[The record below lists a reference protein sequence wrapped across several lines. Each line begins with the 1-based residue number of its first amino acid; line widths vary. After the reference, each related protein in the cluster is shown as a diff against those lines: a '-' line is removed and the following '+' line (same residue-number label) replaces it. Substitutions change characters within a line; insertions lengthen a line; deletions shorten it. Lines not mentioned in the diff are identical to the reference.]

1 MTGILLAERVFTRHP
16 ILTGIYDTFRMPRG
30 SSYVLNS
37 SIDMILSKNNR
48 YFYNIT
54 GCRHKINVRNS
65 RKNFSFLVFINKKIR
80 NVVFSLCVI
89 HLNLTAYG
97 RLQKA
102 ADIYHHRLPLPCAT
116 VISPYNVPCPSA
128 ATHHSH
134 PRKRYQY
141 TYLLP
146 CVPGQDRSNT
156 NCLPPDTTP
165 LP

>member
-54 GCRHKINVRNS
+54 GCRHKINVRNP
-65 RKNFSFLVFINKKIR
+65 RKNFSFLVYINKKRQTFITFVCR
-80 NVVFSLCVI
+80 FPMLLLR
-89 HLNLTAYG
+89 HLT
-97 RLQKA
+97 
-102 ADIYHHRLPLPCAT
+102 T
-116 VISPYNVPCPSA
+116 CPSA

-134 PRKRYQY
+134 PHKMYQY
-141 TYLLP
+141 TYLPP
-146 CVPGQDRSNT
+146 CAPGQDRSNT
-156 NCLPPDTTP
+156 NYLPPDTIP

>member
-1 MTGILLAERVFTRHP
+1 MFTRHP
-16 ILTGIYDTFRMPRG
+16 IPAGIYDTFRMPRG

-48 YFYNIT
+48 YVYNIA
-54 GCRHKINVRNS
+54 GCRHKINVRNP
-65 RKNFSFLVFINKKIR
+65 RKKFSFLVYINKNIW
-80 NVVFSLCVI
+80 NVLLFPAPGSPDREFQKSGRRLFPSSAASLCYCHI
-89 HLNLTAYG
+89 
-97 RLQKA
+97 
-102 ADIYHHRLPLPCAT
+102 ILPCA
-116 VISPYNVPCPSA
+116 CPSA

-134 PRKRYQY
+134 PRKKYQY

-156 NCLPPDTTP
+156 NCLPPDTTL